1 MACISSVFNSFAFV
15 VGNAET
21 FGLRELTFSSYNA
34 SIFKVITAR
43 NNFNIIT
50 MDINS
55 DEWRTIQNQ
64 TDNSTWTGGNYSML
78 SPRQWDAVYRR
89 EHNSVN
95 GDVYLAI
102 DYVSF
107 SSSHFPLNSLL
118 SQISSEDL
126 HTTTLANRTTLPRF
140 INGTSDLLTVMVS
153 PEFKLVSPF
162 STGISLHV
170 AQASSKKEDTP
181 STIQISLYFLIV
193 VVCFNSFKLIILL
206 SVLITDRSAYLVTLG
221 DAASSFLQRSD
232 AYTDGMCVLGR
243 EEILSSMGKSTHDRY
258 YSDEEAEALCSRL
271 KGLWIQRPRPY
282 YHKFGPS
289 HQKFKF
295 SAFIS

>member
-1 MACISSVFNSFAFV
+1 
-15 VGNAET
+15 
-21 FGLRELTFSSYNA
+21 
-34 SIFKVITAR
+34 
-43 NNFNIIT
+43 
-50 MDINS
+50 MDISS

-102 DYVSF
+102 NYVSF
-107 SSSHFPLNSLL
+107 SSSRFPLNSIL

-126 HTTTLANRTTLPRF
+126 HTTTLANRTTLPNF
-140 INGTSDLLTVMVS
+140 INGTSDLLTVTVS

-170 AQASSKKEDTP
+170 AQVSSKKENTP

-221 DAASSFLQRSD
+221 DAASSFLKRSD
-232 AYTDGMCVLGR
+232 AYTDGICVLGR
-243 EEILSSMGKSTHDRY
+243 EEILSSMGKSTYDRY
-258 YSDEEAEALCSRL
+258 YSDEEAEALRARL
-271 KGLWIQRPRPY
+271 KGLWLQRPRPY

-289 HQKFKF
+289 HPDVKI
-295 SAFIS
+295 SAFIL